1 MTKKKFDGI
10 LICSDI
16 DNTLLYHLPGRET
29 AYVPEKT
36 IEAIKYF
43 QNNGGRFTLATGR
56 FPRFAADNLKQYVTP
71 NAPLVT
77 LNGAVIYD
85 EESDLELYTCP
96 IEDDI
101 ARLTYDVIEHFPKM
115 KWMGI
120 QCDGANY
127 VIQRRNDG
135 GYKYRDAMIGGSR
148 FKNIDTRE
156 EFAAT
161 FEDVTLLKMLYV
173 FPSRVSAA
181 ARDEIVAMFPEY
193 GVARS
198 WPNGV
203 ELQSAD
209 AGKGNSTRRLA
220 ELLGDVRLLVCVGDY
235 ENDIS
240 MLKSADIGY
249 AVANAC
255 KMVKAAAHRVT
266 NLPCRDGAIAEIIE
280 ELEREYA
287 LEEG

>member
-1 MTKKKFDGI
+1 MEKKKFDGI

-16 DNTLLYHLPGRET
+16 DSTLLYHLPGRET
-29 AYVPEKT
+29 AYVPERT

-43 QNNGGRFTLATGR
+43 QENGGRFTLATGR
-56 FPRFAADNLKQYVTP
+56 FPKFASNNLRQYITP

-85 EESDLELYTCP
+85 EARDLELYRCP
-96 IEDDI
+96 IKDDI
-101 ARLTYDVIEHFPKM
+101 ARLTYDVIERFPNM

-127 VIQRRNDG
+127 IIRSRKDG
-135 GYKYRDAMIGGSR
+135 GYKYRNALIAGSR
-148 FKNIDTRE
+148 YQDIDTRE

-161 FEDVTLLKMLYV
+161 FADVTLLKMLYV
-173 FPSRVSAA
+173 FPARESAA
-181 ARDEIVAMFPEY
+181 ARDEIISIFPEY

-203 ELQSAD
+203 ELQSAE

-220 ELLGDVRLLVCVGDY
+220 DILGDVRLLVCVGDF

-240 MLKSADIGY
+240 MLQSADIGY
-249 AVANAC
+249 AVASGC
-255 KMVKAAAHRVT
+255 KSVKEAAHRIT
-266 NLPCRDGAIAEIIE
+266 RSSCKDGAIADIIE
-280 ELEREYA
+280 DLEREFA
-287 LEEG
+287 LK